1 MTWPP
6 AVVIT
11 GVSGAGKSTVGQVLA
26 QAMGARFVDGDDLH
40 PPASVA
46 KMASGEPLT
55 DADREPWIDALVGEL
70 RAAARVGERVVLACS
85 GLRSAHRRRLEAAVE
100 GTVVVHLH
108 VEPDVLA
115 RRLAARQGHFMPA
128 SLLQSQ
134 LAALEDPVLDGA
146 LVVDGAMP
154 VSDVVEAIIAAL
166 GG

>member
-1 MTWPP
+1 M
-6 AVVIT
+6 VLT

-26 QAMGARFVDGDDLH
+26 EVVGARFVDGDDLH

-46 KMASGEPLT
+46 KMASGAALT
-55 DADREPWIDALVGEL
+55 DADRAPWIDDLVAELQAGARAGEP
-70 RAAARVGERVVLACS
+70 VVLACS
-85 GLRSAHRRRLEAAVE
+85 GLRRAHRRRLEDAVE

-115 RRLAARQGHFMPA
+115 RRLAAREGHFMPA

-134 LAALEDPVLDGA
+134 LDALEDPALDGA
-146 LVVDGAMP
+146 LVVDGSLP
-154 VSDVVEAIIAAL
+154 VSDVVDDILAGL